1 MHFTTNHPNALG
13 CCLLHQS
20 AIASS
25 QWCALGQRK
34 AVTDEAMHRLG
45 CSYIV
50 NLAWSLV
57 IYQSLLVNNTLKL
70 KTMGTYF
77 ICPFYVFHNARDW
90 EKKKKQSD

>member
-70 KTMGTYF
+70 KTMGTYS
-77 ICPFYVFHNARDW
+77 ICPFMFFIMQEIGR
-90 EKKKKQSD
+90 KRKKQSD